1 MAVIFSYPVKST
13 PELTDKMLISDGT
26 DNLTKQVTISG
37 VKETIDVVDS
47 ITATSPLVSSLSTG
61 AITISIPAATSG
73 VNGYLTSTNWSTF
86 NGKQPEL
93 QSGVN
98 IKTINS
104 NPILGSGDLI
114 ISGAAANPAGSAGQ
128 IQYNND
134 GTSFGAL
141 PFFTTNRVSKVDIAY
156 ELGLK
161 GDGTNHGLLKL
172 YCEAANA
179 AHHVGIK
186 GPNHTGGTPATYTIQ
201 LPNSL
206 PSVANQILESNA
218 SGTLSWIATPSGGGG
233 SSYQAGNGIDI
244 NTGTT
249 PDTINTG
256 LLSNGGLLFDSAKM
270 KVNLAATAMSG
281 ELRAVDGGTG
291 LNNYNVGDLLYAETT
306 TTLGSLTVGA
316 NDKIL
321 GINNGATS
329 PEWITNLVSKEV
341 TAGHMLIGNNT
352 SAMIAIDTTAKGTI
366 AVGNGTTTTTLAA
379 GTDAYVL
386 TARSSA
392 ATGLAWEVITSPTVN
407 LASGVTGTLPVSNGG
422 TGLASVSASSI
433 PRGSGSSS
441 MVADSYLIY
450 NNSTKSLSI
459 RGTGNTTPTMSAP
472 LSINDVQGSS
482 SIYEA
487 CIGLTPYK
495 SAQGGK
501 AISIGL
507 DGYRDGII
515 VVRKNTY
522 SGSAMTFYQ
531 TVSGSSQIG
540 SITMT
545 NSATAYNTTS
555 DYRLK
560 ENVVDMT
567 GSVDRLKQLKP
578 SRFNFITDGP
588 SKTVDGFIAH
598 EVSSVVPEA
607 IAGIKDAVDAENNI
621 IPQGIDQSKLV
632 PLLVGAIKEL
642 TARIEALEA

>member
-1 MAVIFSYPVKST
+1 MSVIYSYPIKST
-13 PELTDKMLISDGT
+13 PVSADLILISDSASSPQFS
-26 DNLTKQVTISG
+26 TKQV
-37 VKETIDVVDS
+37 K
-47 ITATSPLVSSLSTG
+47 VSSLPFSNNAGPVTSVG
-61 AITISIPAATSG
+61 IAVPAAFEASAAITTSG
-73 VNGYLTSTNWSTF
+73 TITI
-86 NGKQPEL
+86 
-93 QSGVN
+93 GVTGGN
-98 IKTINS
+98 TGQF
-104 NPILGSGDLI
+104 LAYDGTWRT
-114 ISGAAANPAGSAGQ
+114 PAGGASNAAGADTQ
-128 IQYNND
+128 VQYND
-134 GTSFGAL
+134 GGTVFGASA
-141 PFFTTNRVSKVDIAY
+141 FFTTNKSSKVDIAY

-186 GPNHTGGTPATYTIQ
+186 GPNHTGGTPASYTIQ

-233 SSYQAGNGIDI
+233 SYSAGDGLDLS
-244 NTGTT
+244 GTVFSAGRLT
-249 PDTINTG
+249 
-256 LLSNGGLLFDSAKM
+256 NGGLTISGGKLQVKLND
-270 KVNLAATAMSG
+270 TDMSG

-291 LNNYNVGDLLYAETT
+291 QSVYGVGDLLYAETT
-306 TTLGSLTVGA
+306 TTLGALNVGA

-321 GINNGATS
+321 GVNNGATA
-329 PEWITNLVSKEV
+329 PQWVTNLVGQEV
-341 TAGHMLIGNNT
+341 VSGYMLIGAGT
-352 SAMIAIDTTAKGTI
+352 SAMTQLDTTAKGTI
-366 AVGNGTTTTTLAA
+366 AVGNSTTTTTLAA

-392 ATGLAWEVITSPTVN
+392 ATGLAWEAITLPTVN
-407 LASGVTGTLPVSNGG
+407 LASGVTGTLPVGNGG

-450 NNSTKSLSI
+450 NSTTKSLAI

-495 SAQGGK
+495 AAQGGK

-522 SGSAMTFYQ
+522 SGSAMIFYQ
-531 TVSGSSQIG
+531 TVSGSSQVG

-545 NSATAYNTTS
+545 NGATAYNTTS

-560 ENVVDMT
+560 ENIIEMT
-567 GSVDRLKQLKP
+567 GSVDRVKQLLPK
-578 SRFNFITDGP
+578 RFNFKNDTEN
-588 SKTVDGFIAH
+588 TVDGFLAH
-598 EVSSVVPEA
+598 EAQAIVPESVT
-607 IAGIKDAVDAENNI
+607 GTKDEVDADGNALH
-621 IPQGIDQSKLV
+621 QGIDQSKLV